1 VKAAVLTEFGRPLEL
16 LEVTVDAPDPGE
28 VLIRVAACG
37 VCHSDRNLA
46 AGGLPASPRPQVLGH
61 EVAGVVERVGAG
73 VVDFAPGDRVVTCP
87 AASCGRCEWCRDGL
101 LHLCTDKGRTR
112 PEGRPGRL
120 HVDGAPVAQMAGLG
134 GFAEQMLVSER
145 AVAAVPDDLP
155 LDRAALLGCAV
166 VTGMGAVLYTAAVRA
181 GQRVAV
187 IGCGGVGLNV
197 VQAARLAGARSIV
210 AVDIDAA
217 KLARARH
224 FGATD
229 VVDASAADPVDRVR
243 ALTGGGVDHAF
254 EVVGGSGTIEAAF
267 AMLRPRG
274 TATVLGVA
282 HPDARVGIGAL
293 ALLDERRLQGSQLGS
308 TSFRHDVALFAELYL
323 QGRILLDELISERIA
338 LADVNE
344 AMASMDDSSGARQ
357 LVTFAA

>member
-1 VKAAVLTEFGRPLEL
+1 
-16 LEVTVDAPDPGE
+16 
-28 VLIRVAACG
+28 
-37 VCHSDRNLA
+37 
-46 AGGLPASPRPQVLGH
+46 
-61 EVAGVVERVGAG
+61 
-73 VVDFAPGDRVVTCP
+73 
-87 AASCGRCEWCRDGL
+87 
-101 LHLCTDKGRTR
+101 
-112 PEGRPGRL
+112 
-120 HVDGAPVAQMAGLG
+120 
-134 GFAEQMLVSER
+134 
-145 AVAAVPDDLP
+145 
-155 LDRAALLGCAV
+155 
-166 VTGMGAVLYTAAVRA
+166 MGAVLYTAAVRA